1 MRQKVFFALS
11 SVNSARGQQ
20 MDSCLLVTA
29 GVLTL
34 SSSSF
39 VETQSLLQR
48 TIVPECLMHQC
59 SFRAFCCNPFSSF
72 VLWLLFLYSVCVSVW
87 AWLCVLVWYISF
99 FKIILHTM
107 DLFDNCA
114 VGDINYTFSI
124 FTVSSH
130 HLQRSVCVWG
140 WRKWA
145 RALLYLPVFKR
156 SLFPSALP
164 EPSCIKEQEIHYAYL
179 RCFGKFLLLLS
190 KLDNSSAGAWCCST
204 LRDNELQTTV
214 TTTTD

>member
-1 MRQKVFFALS
+1 MSFGYSR
-11 SVNSARGQQ
+11 SVNIIQLLLCGNTELVAKNNSAWMFDAPLQLQGI
-20 MDSCLLVTA
+20 
-29 GVLTL
+29 
-34 SSSSF
+34 
-39 VETQSLLQR
+39 LLQSVQLLC
-48 TIVPECLMHQC
+48 TL
-59 SFRAFCCNPFSSF
+59 AF
-72 VLWLLFLYSVCVSVW
+72 VLVFCVCERVSMTVCS
-87 AWLCVLVWYISF
+87 CVVHIF

-130 HLQRSVCVWG
+130 HLQGSVCVWG

-179 RCFGKFLLLLS
+179 RCFGRFLSLLS
-190 KLDNSSAGAWCCST
+190 KLDNSSAGVWCCST
-204 LRDNELQTTV
+204 LRQWI
-214 TTTTD
+214 TDYSYYD

>member
-1 MRQKVFFALS
+1 MRQKVFFVLS

-48 TIVPECLMHQC
+48 TIVPECLMHHC

-99 FKIILHTM
+99 LRSYYIQWICLIIALWGILIIHSAYSPSPPTTCRGVCVCEVGGNEPGLCCTSPYLR
-107 DLFDNCA
+107 DL
-114 VGDINYTFSI
+114 YSPRL
-124 FTVSSH
+124 SLSH
-130 HLQRSVCVWG
+130 HALKSRRFITRIWG
-140 WRKWA
+140 
-145 RALLYLPVFKR
+145 ALEDF
-156 SLFPSALP
+156 
-164 EPSCIKEQEIHYAYL
+164 CH
-179 RCFGKFLLLLS
+179 C
-190 KLDNSSAGAWCCST
+190 
-204 LRDNELQTTV
+204 
-214 TTTTD
+214 